1 LNHVKFAAVVRW
13 SPLVALLAWLACSSE
28 GSPSTS
34 DVGPTSAR
42 PITTTTTTTTTTAL
56 PTQPAP
62 LRSSEPRVTT
72 PAPKN
77 LPYARW
83 LVENCTLDALEPTP
97 YSRAWIRYPKPAD
110 WLRSTD
116 PSPLFDARL
125 LPPPGSDAATTSA
138 TALERAWLSEPQ
150 SHVVDCSFR
159 LQPRECEHCVK
170 QVATLVRYV
179 AYLPERLFRAPHE
192 VESALLLVPGG
203 HGGRSRAFLRPIPG
217 LTVWDKGSGGLDSK
231 ALADDLYAKRPD
243 LAQSIVVSLE
253 NSGIQHGSGAIEFL
267 TFDIAD
273 HVRRT
278 FLSEREAPLVLGVD
292 GVSSGAREIVRATR
306 AKPERFRS
314 VGLHCMA
321 CGGIHPDRGFLAPRE
336 ELLALGRQ
344 LAERR
349 ARGLFDLRMSIGS
362 RDNQLPCNRRWWALF
377 EEAGLVGAADAE
389 LFHVV
394 PGALHDFL
402 FLAQAFPAHLEW
414 HLSIL
419 GRRDGAAGA
428 P

>member
-1 LNHVKFAAVVRW
+1 MNHVSFAGVVRW
-13 SPLVALLAWLACSSE
+13 SAVVALSASLACSSE
-28 GSPSTS
+28 AAPSIDGATPQSPS
-34 DVGPTSAR
+34 DQRATSA
-42 PITTTTTTTTTTAL
+42 PPTASSTG
-56 PTQPAP
+56 PAAPAP
-62 LRSSEPRVTT
+62 VATNAPRRL
-72 PAPKN
+72 PPPKK
-77 LPYARW
+77 LPYAQW
-83 LVENCTLDALEPTP
+83 LVESCTLDALEPTP
-97 YSRAWIRYPKPAD
+97 YSRAWIRYPKPSD
-110 WLRSTD
+110 WLRPTD

-125 LPPPGSDAATTSA
+125 HPPGGSEAASTSA
-138 TALERAWLSEPQ
+138 TELERAWLSGPR

-159 LQPRECEHCVK
+159 LQARECEHCVK

-179 AYLPERLFRAPHE
+179 AYLPERLFRAPQE

-217 LTVWDKGSGGLDSK
+217 LSVWDRGSGGLDTK
-231 ALADDLYAKRPD
+231 ALADDLYAARPD
-243 LAQSIVVSLE
+243 LAQSIIVSLE

-267 TFDIAD
+267 TFDVAE
-273 HVRRT
+273 HLRRT
-278 FLSEREAPLVLGVD
+278 FLPERAEPLVLGVD

-321 CGGIHPDRGFLAPRE
+321 CGGIHPDRGVLAPRD
-336 ELLALGRQ
+336 ELLALGRT

-349 ARGLFDLRMSIGS
+349 ASGLFDLRISIGS

-377 EEAGLVGAADAE
+377 EEAGLVKPEDGE
-389 LFHVV
+389 LFRVV

-402 FLAQAFPAHLEW
+402 FLAQAFPPHLEW
-414 HLSIL
+414 HLDLL
-419 GRRDGAAGA
+419 GRRPSA